1 MRNKLTVFESRNQL
15 LEQEKSDLTETVNM
29 LRGASKSE
37 NHGKTVG
44 SVSRSARRSSAN
56 VRTVR
61 YLAYSVVTTR

>member
-37 NHGKTVG
+37 NHGKSDQAQSHV
-44 SVSRSARRSSAN
+44 VLDVARQM
-56 VRTVR
+56 
-61 YLAYSVVTTR
+61 LELLDI